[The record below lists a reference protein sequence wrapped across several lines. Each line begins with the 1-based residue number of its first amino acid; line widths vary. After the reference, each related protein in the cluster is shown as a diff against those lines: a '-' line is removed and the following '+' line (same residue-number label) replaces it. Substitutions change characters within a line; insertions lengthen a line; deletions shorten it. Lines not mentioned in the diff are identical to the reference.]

1 MANGSLHTLRISGS
15 DSALVLRQIGKMHDA
30 RMVHYVE
37 SQALDPVREKKR
49 YRRRRVLHVC
59 CTEPPGEFGSHWKI
73 TRTECNT
80 CNTLSRNVLT
90 ARNQFLFATQG
101 FESGWGT
108 RIRT

>member
-80 CNTLSRNVLT
+80 WNTLSRC
-90 ARNQFLFATQG
+90 AEHRRKHFLFFVQ
-101 FESGWGT
+101 
-108 RIRT
+108 

>member
-49 YRRRRVLHVC
+49 YRRRRVLHGAAGRIWKSLENNENRMQHMQHTFAQRSNGAKAISVC
-59 CTEPPGEFGSHWKI
+59 K
-73 TRTECNT
+73 
-80 CNTLSRNVLT
+80 
-90 ARNQFLFATQG
+90 
-101 FESGWGT
+101 SG
-108 RIRT
+108 I